1 MTESIYRTYTKDQT
15 TAIVL
20 AVSCNIK
27 FKILLVEDN
36 VSFRRV
42 LRQSLDEFFP
52 CVIIGEAG
60 DGEEALRKIETLLP
74 SLIFMDIDLPGED
87 GLELTRKI
95 KATHPETPI
104 IILTSYDLPE
114 YRQLAYERGAN
125 NFLVK
130 GSSTLGELITEV
142 KLLLSASDV
151 LS

>member
-20 AVSCNIK
+20 AVSCNIRL
-27 FKILLVEDN
+27 KILLVEDN

-42 LRQSLDEFFP
+42 LRQGLDEFFP

-114 YRQLAYERGAN
+114 YRQLAHEGGAN
-125 NFLVK
+125 NSLVK

-142 KLLLSASDV
+142 ESLLSASDV
-151 LS
+151 RS

>member
-20 AVSCNIK
+20 AVSCNIRL
-27 FKILLVEDN
+27 KILLVEDN

-42 LRQSLDEFFP
+42 LRQGLDEFFP

-142 KLLLSASDV
+142 ESLLSASDV

>member
-1 MTESIYRTYTKDQT
+1 LNESTYRTYTKNQI

-20 AVSCNIK
+20 AVSCNIR

-36 VSFRRV
+36 VAFRRV
-42 LRQSLDEFFP
+42 LKQSLREFFP

-60 DGEEALRKIETLLP
+60 DGEEALRKIETILP

-95 KATHPETPI
+95 KATHPETAI
-104 IILTSYDLPE
+104 IILTSHDLPE
-114 YRQLAYERGAN
+114 YRQLAYERGAY

-130 GSSTLGELITEV
+130 GSSALGELITEV
-142 KLLLSASDV
+142 ESLLSASDV
-151 LS
+151 RS

>member
-20 AVSCNIK
+20 AVSCNIT

-42 LRQSLDEFFP
+42 LRQGLDEFFP

>member
-42 LRQSLDEFFP
+42 LRQGLDEFFP

-142 KLLLSASDV
+142 ESLLSASDV
-151 LS
+151 RS

>member
-1 MTESIYRTYTKDQT
+1 M
-15 TAIVL
+15 
-20 AVSCNIK
+20 SCNIK

-42 LRQSLDEFFP
+42 LRQGLDEFFP

-114 YRQLAYERGAN
+114 YRQLAYEGGAN

-142 KLLLSASDV
+142 ESLLSASDV
-151 LS
+151 RS